1 MLEPSK
7 HPNPAPTTG
16 APRWRADVARDPEEI
31 RFALSPTA
39 AGRVLVARSARGLC
53 SVILGDDD
61 DVLRRE
67 LRGRFPRAVLAE
79 GGEGVEALAAEVAA
93 FVDAPGRGLDVPL
106 DPGGT
111 EFQRTVWRALREIPA
126 GETATYADVAARIGR
141 PGSARAVGAAC
152 AANRL
157 AVIIPCHRVVRSDGG
172 LAGYRWG
179 VRWKRLLLRAEAGA

>member
-1 MLEPSK
+1 MREPSK
-7 HPNPAPTTG
+7 QPNPSPTTVEPRRG
-16 APRWRADVARDPEEI
+16 AAVHRDAEVV
-31 RFALSPTA
+31 RFALALVS
-39 AGRVLVARSARGLC
+39 AGRVLAARSARGLC

-93 FVDAPGRGLDVPL
+93 FVDAPGRSLDVPL

-126 GETATYADVAARIGR
+126 GETATYADVAARIGC

-157 AVIIPCHRVVRSDGG
+157 AVVIPCHRVVRSDGG

-179 VRWKRLLLRAEAGA
+179 VEWKRHLLRAEAVA